1 MKTVTLLSNI
11 STGTK
16 LEDRYSMTIGLKG
29 NNHDVTEYM
38 FVKELLDMLCGVSN
52 VFYSDYPQR
61 YMRVHFELLTL
72 LCDQA

>member
-1 MKTVTLLSNI
+1 MKKVTLLSNS
-11 STGTK
+11 STRTK
-16 LEDRYSMTIGLKG
+16 LEDKYSITIGLKG
-29 NNHDVTEYM
+29 NSHDVTKCM

-72 LCDQA
+72 LCDQP